1 MKSNPQHSKNTNPQQ
16 SKNKDSYQSK
26 NSNPQQSKNKNSQT
40 KGPKKRPND
49 PNKKFLQHVQDQA
62 QKMAE
67 VLGKKNGEQFIKD
80 ALKDYPHLLP
90 FELEKFTK
98 QK

>member
-1 MKSNPQHSKNTNPQQ
+1 MKNNPQSPNNKNHKQAKNNSSQQ
-16 SKNKDSYQSK
+16 FKKSSSQ
-26 NSNPQQSKNKNSQT
+26 PGNKNSQT

-49 PNKKFLQHVQDQA
+49 PNKKFLQHVQEQA
-62 QKMAE
+62 HKMAE

-90 FELEKFTK
+90 FELEKFIK
-98 QK
+98 GK